1 MTEKL
6 RFECIHCNAEGY
18 IAIAEDPM
26 EFYKIRYCPC
36 CGEELELEEGFNFI
50 DKFEEEYNASND

>member
-18 IAIAEDPM
+18 IAITEDPM

-36 CGEELELEEGFNFI
+36 CGEELEIEEGFNFI

>member
-1 MTEKL
+1 MTERL
-6 RFECIHCNAEGY
+6 RFECIHCNAEGT
-18 IAIAEDPM
+18 IEIAEDPM

-36 CGEELELEEGFNFI
+36 CGEELEIEESFNFI